1 MAHHRP
7 KGSDFRRWVGSML
20 TGDNTE
26 RTKNASL
33 VEIVK
38 AFQILKTL
46 ELSVEGKPSKVGGGV
61 KPTLLTTQAPSQAF
75 QQICSVSSPLLQPV

>member
-1 MAHHRP
+1 
-7 KGSDFRRWVGSML
+7 ML

-75 QQICSVSSPLLQPV
+75 QQICAQIHSASSPPQPACLPA

>member
-1 MAHHRP
+1 
-7 KGSDFRRWVGSML
+7 ML

-46 ELSVEGKPSKVGGGV
+46 ELSVEGKPSKVKG
-61 KPTLLTTQAPSQAF
+61 LLAYLEELEREESAAN
-75 QQICSVSSPLLQPV
+75 SPRDENG